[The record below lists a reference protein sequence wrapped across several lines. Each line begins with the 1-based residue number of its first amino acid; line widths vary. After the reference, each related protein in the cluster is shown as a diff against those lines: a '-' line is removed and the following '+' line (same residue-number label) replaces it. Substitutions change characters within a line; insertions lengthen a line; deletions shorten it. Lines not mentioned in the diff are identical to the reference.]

1 MRCAFYEK
9 EVTPPLGGDIPG
21 YYVHRLTEDVVDRL
35 VTRAVVFA
43 PDAEDPAKTIAVLTL
58 DAVNCHRALGD
69 AIKARVT
76 EFTGIPYENIAVIA
90 NHSHYGIPHGG
101 YGSDRD
107 DEYMALLPRL
117 AADTITLAYKR
128 LQPCKLTY
136 GLGQEHGLAFVR
148 DYVIDNGTIV
158 TNPRKFV
165 DRLVK
170 HYSDSDPDLPVLTAY
185 AEDGKPL
192 GVLFAYA
199 LHQDTVGGKVFSGDF
214 SSEIANVL
222 KAKYG
227 PDFGSVFVPGFCG
240 DINHHDYFSGSM
252 ASHRSIGQKLG
263 AAIVRVLEQESAPI
277 ADQTID
283 ICYRELEL
291 KRREVTQEMIDHCN
305 WVLEDPDNRKS
316 PYMMLGSNG
325 YRQQLNYAKDVEG
338 TPLETIA
345 PLQILRI
352 GDVWFY
358 ITPYEMYHQF
368 AQPMK
373 EITASGKWIIS
384 EMGNT
389 ESSYVA
395 PTELMDTDIYPAWTC
410 GGSWLEKTA
419 GDKIVAEMKDMYAAM
434 Q

>member
-35 VTRAVVFA
+35 YARAVVFA
-43 PDAEDPAKTIAVLTL
+43 PDEEDPAATVAILTL
-58 DAVNCHRALGD
+58 DAVNCHRALAD

-76 EFTGIPYENIAVIA
+76 EFAGIPYENVAVIA

-107 DEYMALLPRL
+107 DEYMDLLPRL
-117 AADTITLAYKR
+117 AADAIILAYKR

-136 GLGQEHGLAFVR
+136 GLGKEDRCNFVR
-148 DYVIDNGTIV
+148 DCVLDNGVFV
-158 TNPRKFV
+158 TNPRKFM
-165 DRLVK
+165 DRIVRT
-170 HYSDSDPDLPVLTAY
+170 YSEADPDLPVLTAY
-185 AEDGKPL
+185 SEDGEPL
-192 GVLFAYA
+192 GVLFGFA

-214 SSEIANVL
+214 SSEIANQL

-227 PDFGSVFVPGFCG
+227 PDFGSIFVPGFCG
-240 DINHHDYFSGSM
+240 DINHCDFVGGSKWN
-252 ASHRSIGQKLG
+252 HRTVG
-263 AAIVRVLEQESAPI
+263 ALLAEDIIQIKEQGSTPVTEDSLAV
-277 ADQTID
+277 
-283 ICYRELEL
+283 CYRELEL
-291 KRREVTQEMIDHCN
+291 KRREVTQEMVDHCN
-305 WVLEDPDNRKS
+305 WVLEDPQNRKS

-325 YRQQLNYAKDVEG
+325 YRQQLNYARDVEG

-352 GDVWFY
+352 GEVWFFV
-358 ITPYEMYHQF
+358 TPYEMYHQF

-373 EITASGKWIIS
+373 TFAPSGKWIIS

-410 GGSWLEKTA
+410 GGSWLEKEA
-419 GDKIVAEMKDMYAAM
+419 GDKIVAAMKDMAASM

>member
-1 MRCAFYEK
+1 MKCAFYEK

-21 YYVHRLTEDVVDRL
+21 YYVSRLTEDVVDRL
-35 VTRAVVFA
+35 YARAVVFA
-43 PDAEDPAKTIAVLTL
+43 PDADDAAKTIAVLTL
-58 DAVNCHRALGD
+58 DAVDCHRALSD

-76 EFTGIPYENIAVIA
+76 EFTGIPYENISVIA

-107 DEYMALLPRL
+107 DEYMTLLPRL
-117 AADTITLAYKR
+117 AADAIILAYKR

-136 GLGQEHGLAFVR
+136 GLGHEDRVAFVR
-148 DYVIDNGTIV
+148 DYVLDNGVIV

-170 HYSDSDPDLPVLTAY
+170 HYSDADPDLPVLTAY

-192 GVLFAYA
+192 GVLFSYA

-214 SSEIANVL
+214 SSEISHIL
-222 KAKYG
+222 KAKFG
-227 PDFGSVFVPGFCG
+227 PDFGSIFVPGFCG
-240 DINHHDYFSGSM
+240 DINHHDYIGNKM
-252 ASHRSIGQKLG
+252 PKHREIGQKL
-263 AAIVRVLEQESAPI
+263 AESVLRTVEESTPV
-277 ADQTID
+277 ADETLD

-291 KRREVTQEMIDHCN
+291 KRRVVTQEMIDHCN

-325 YRQQLNYAKDVEG
+325 YRQQLNYAADVEG
-338 TPLETIA
+338 TPLETMA

-352 GDVWFY
+352 GEVYFFV
-358 ITPYEMYHQF
+358 TPYEMYHQF
-368 AQPMK
+368 AQPLK
-373 EITASGKWIIS
+373 EAAPGGKWIIS
-384 EMGNT
+384 EMSNT

-395 PTELMDTDIYPAWTC
+395 PQELMDTDIYPAWTC
-410 GGSWLEKTA
+410 GGSWLEKDA
-419 GDKIVAEMKDMYAAM
+419 GNKIVAAMKEMLASM

>member
-21 YYVHRLTEDVVDRL
+21 YYIHRLTEDVVDRL
-35 VTRAVVFA
+35 YARAVVFA

-76 EFTGIPYENIAVIA
+76 EFTGIPYENVAVIA

-107 DEYMALLPRL
+107 DLYMDLLPRL
-117 AADTITLAYKR
+117 AADAIILAYKR

-136 GLGQEHGLAFVR
+136 GLGHEEGIAVVR

-158 TNPRKFV
+158 TNPAKFK

-170 HYSDSDPDLPVLTAY
+170 HYSDADPDLPVLTAY

-192 GVLFAYA
+192 GVLFAYS
-199 LHQDTVGGKVFSGDF
+199 LHQDTVGGKVYSGDF
-214 SSEIANVL
+214 SSEISNVL

-227 PDFGSVFVPGFCG
+227 PDFGSIFVPGFCG
-240 DINHHDYFSGSM
+240 DINHHDYITGYFPK
-252 ASHRSIGQKLG
+252 HREIGQKLG
-263 AAIVRVLEQESAPI
+263 AAVARVLEAESAPVTDETLAI
-277 ADQTID
+277 G
-283 ICYRELEL
+283 YRDLEL
-291 KRREVTQEMIDHCN
+291 KRREVTQEMIDYCN
-305 WVLEDPDNRKS
+305 WVLEDPQNRKS

-325 YRQQLNYAKDVEG
+325 YVQQLNYAKDVEG
-338 TPLETIA
+338 KPLETMA

-352 GDVWFY
+352 GDVYFFV
-358 ITPYEMYHQF
+358 TPYEMYHQF
-368 AQPMK
+368 AQPLK
-373 EITASGKWIIS
+373 ASAPSGKWIVS

-395 PTELMDTDIYPAWTC
+395 PLELMDTDIYPAWTC
-410 GGSWLEKTA
+410 GGSWLEKDA
-419 GDKIVAEMKDMYAAM
+419 GNKIVNAMKDLMASV

>member
-35 VTRAVVFA
+35 YARAVVFA
-43 PDAEDPAKTIAVLTL
+43 PDEEDPAATVAILTL
-58 DAVNCHRALGD
+58 DAVNCHRALAD

-76 EFTGIPYENIAVIA
+76 EFAGIPYENVAVIA

-107 DEYMALLPRL
+107 DEYMDLLPRL
-117 AADTITLAYKR
+117 AADAIILAYKR
-128 LQPCKLTY
+128 LQLCKLTY
-136 GLGQEHGLAFVR
+136 GLGHEDRVAFVR
-148 DYVIDNGTIV
+148 DYVIDNGAIV

-185 AEDGKPL
+185 AEDGTPL
-192 GVLFAYA
+192 GVLFGYA

-214 SSEIANVL
+214 SSEVSHIL

-227 PDFGSVFVPGFCG
+227 PDFGSIFVPGFCG
-240 DINHHDYFSGSM
+240 DINHHDYFGNKM
-252 ASHRSIGQKLG
+252 PKHRQIGAML
-263 AAIVRVLEQESAPI
+263 AESVLRTIEQESAPV
-277 ADQTID
+277 AGESLEV
-283 ICYRELEL
+283 CYRELEL

-325 YRQQLNYAKDVEG
+325 YRQQLNYARDVEG

-352 GDVWFY
+352 GEVWFFV
-358 ITPYEMYHQF
+358 TPYEMYHQF

-373 EITASGKWIIS
+373 AFAPSGKWIIS

-410 GGSWLEKTA
+410 GGSWLEKEA
-419 GDKIVAEMKDMYAAM
+419 GDKIVAEMKDMAASM

>member
-1 MRCAFYEK
+1 MKCAFYEK

-35 VTRAVVFA
+35 LARAVVFA
-43 PDAEDPAKTIAVLTL
+43 PDTGDAAQTVAVLTL

-117 AADTITLAYKR
+117 AADAVILAYKR

-136 GLGQEHGLAFVR
+136 GLGHEDRVAFVR
-148 DYVIDNGTIV
+148 DYVIDNGAIV

-185 AEDGKPL
+185 AEDGTPL
-192 GVLFAYA
+192 GVLFGYA

-214 SSEIANVL
+214 SSEISIL
-222 KAKYG
+222 MKAKYG
-227 PDFGSVFVPGFCG
+227 PDFGSIFVPGFCG
-240 DINHHDYFSGSM
+240 DINHHDYF
-252 ASHRSIGQKLG
+252 ANRTPKHREIAGMITESLLRT
-263 AAIVRVLEQESAPI
+263 VEEESAPVTDETL
-277 ADQTID
+277 AV
-283 ICYRELEL
+283 CYRELTL
-291 KRREVTQEMIDHCN
+291 HRREVTQEMIDHCN

-325 YRQQLNYAKDVEG
+325 YRQQLNYARDVEG
-338 TPLETIA
+338 TPLETLC
-345 PLQILRI
+345 PLQIFRI
-352 GDVWFY
+352 GDVWFFA
-358 ITPYEMYHQF
+358 TPYEMYHQF

-373 EITASGKWIIS
+373 AAAPGGKWIIS
-384 EMGNT
+384 EMSNT

-419 GDKIVAEMKDMYAAM
+419 GDKIVAEMLDMLGSM